1 MGLRA
6 TTKVYPDVSVD
17 IYTDIESGI
26 TVSKVFSV
34 KSNEQQ
40 VRDNLTV
47 MCLKYDLQCVVYKKE
62 LNEQKKILCC
72 LRTFDNI
79 DSFVDYVKN
88 KAYKTAYS
96 FRIKG
101 KFALTKIGDTSYIYR
116 INLKEKLS

>member
-17 IYTDIESGI
+17 IFTDIESGI
-26 TVSKVFSV
+26 TVSKLFSI
-34 KSNEQQ
+34 KKNEQQ

-47 MCLKYDLQCVVYKKE
+47 MCLKYDLRCVDCTKAW
-62 LNEQKKILCC
+62 NETNKILCC

-79 DSFVDYVKN
+79 NLFVDYVKN
-88 KAYKTAYS
+88 KANKKAYS

-101 KFALTKIGDTSYIYR
+101 KFALTKIGEKTYIYR
-116 INLKEKLS
+116 ITSKETIS

>member
-17 IYTDIESGI
+17 IFTDIESGI
-26 TVSKVFSV
+26 IVSKLFSI
-34 KSNEQQ
+34 KKNEQQ

-47 MCLKYDLQCVVYKKE
+47 MCLKYDLRCVDCTKAW
-62 LNEQKKILCC
+62 NEANKILCC

-79 DSFVDYVKN
+79 NLFIDYVKN
-88 KAYKTAYS
+88 KANKKAYS

-101 KFALTKIGDTSYIYR
+101 KFALTKIGDKTYIYR
-116 INLKEKLS
+116 ITSKGILS